1 MVVTNHNR
9 TLFKPDHA
17 SQSTFY
23 LGMYERPR
31 NEQEWR
37 TWSDA
42 GINLVMCRTRDDLD
56 ETQEWGMSGWV
67 PVPMVLADDDDGAA
81 LGEQIDSLKDH
92 PALTVWEAPDE
103 AILANWRNRAGSRDP
118 EIISE
123 TATAFDAFIHRLE
136 RGAAV
141 IRRHDPNHPLWLNE
155 GVISPVDVLARC
167 TSFLDIVGFDYY
179 PVPERTWR
187 PLNLM
192 GPEVSRFGDAAPGKD
207 LWIVQQAFKWSAIGQ
222 DAAEYGDRYP
232 TLDEYRFMAWQ
243 AILHGAT
250 ALLWWGSAHEVRPSP
265 FMDDLMTTAAEIAS
279 VSHLLTTGPI
289 SSVDVRT
296 DRSLRAE
303 ILGCRIS
310 AHRLGDE
317 TLVVLVNEDSYPHEA
332 VITGLD
338 WLDVAKLRPVSGT
351 HPEIAVSSS
360 GMRTYMEG
368 HEVRVYHAS

>member
-9 TLFKPDHA
+9 TLFNPGNA
-17 SQSTFY
+17 SHPTFC

-56 ETQEWGMSGWV
+56 EAQEWGMSGWV
-67 PVPMVLADDDDGAA
+67 PVPMVLADDDDGSA

-92 PALTVWEAPDE
+92 PALMVWEAPDE

-118 EIISE
+118 KIISE
-123 TATAFDAFIHRLE
+123 TTRAFDVFIHRLE

-155 GVISPVDVLARC
+155 GVISPVDILSRC

-187 PLNLM
+187 PMNLM
-192 GPEVSRFGDAAPGKD
+192 GPEVSRFRDAAPGKD
-207 LWIVQQAFKWSAIGQ
+207 LWIVQQAFKWSSIGE
-222 DAAEYGDRYP
+222 DPDDFGDSYP
-232 TLDEYRFMAWQ
+232 SLPEYRFMAWQ

-250 ALLWWGSAHEVRPSP
+250 GLLWWGSAYEDRPTL
-265 FMDDLMTTAAEIAS
+265 FLDDLMTTVAEIAS
-279 VSHLLTTGPI
+279 VSHLIATGPI

-317 TLVVLVNEDSYPHEA
+317 TLVVLMNEDSHPHEA
-332 VITGLD
+332 IITGLD
-338 WLDVAKLRPVSGT
+338 WLDPVGLRSIGGSYGEITSTASG
-351 HPEIAVSSS
+351 V
-360 GMRTYMEG
+360 RTYMEG
-368 HEVRVYHAS
+368 HETRLYVAE